1 MNILSNWLR
10 NFCSNA
16 NFEEFIK
23 AKSFELE
30 CEIARLKQVEQ
41 ELQLI
46 ISGKRAIFEAEPD
59 ATIITNDKGIIV
71 MANKQV
77 ASLLGFEQNE
87 LIGRSIEMLIPSR
100 FRDNHRKYRE
110 IYSASPSV
118 RFMGNGFTNIVALRK
133 DDTELDVEVSLS
145 RIETLQG
152 NLFASSL
159 RDITARRKNEEE
171 LKTSEE
177 RFRLMANSSPIMIWI
192 TDKEGNPTFSNKAW
206 TEFVGLKSLT
216 ALTHKD
222 WLELVHPDERKLAVK
237 NYYVNIHD
245 PEPIS
250 TEYRLRHVSGEW
262 RWVFDLGVPMFNDLG
277 IFVGYIGSL
286 VDITDRK
293 NAEAELR
300 IAAIA
305 FESHE
310 AMVVTD
316 ANTTIL
322 RVNAAFTKLT
332 GYSTQECIGQKM
344 DFLHSGYHDEAFYQ
358 AMWKSINSDGTWQ
371 GEIWDRR
378 KNGEVYPKWL
388 TITAV
393 KNDAGTVTH
402 YVGTQ
407 SDITDRKA
415 EDKRMHDLAYYDALT
430 NLPNRRLLEDRM
442 EHSITIAQRHKK
454 KLAVLML
461 DLDKFKEVNDNL
473 GHLAGDKL
481 LQLVALR
488 ISNCLRESDT
498 VARLGG
504 DEFVVL
510 LEHITDAK
518 DAALVAENIVNELNK
533 SFHLAQNH
541 DVQIGASIGISLYP
555 QDGENSITLIA
566 NADIALYSA
575 KSKGRGCFAYF
586 SQE

>member
-1 MNILSNWLR
+1 MNMLSNWLK
-10 NFCSNA
+10 NLCCNTKL
-16 NFEEFIK
+16 EEFIK

-30 CEIARLKQVEQ
+30 SEIARLKQVEQ
-41 ELQLI
+41 ELQTV
-46 ISGKRAIFEAEPD
+46 ISRKRAIFEAEPD
-59 ATIITNDKGIIV
+59 ATIISNDKGIIV

-77 ASLLGFEQNE
+77 ECLLGFSPNE
-87 LIGRSIEMLIPSR
+87 LIGCSIDMLIPLR

-110 IYSASPSV
+110 RYYAMPNL
-118 RFMGNGFTNIVALRK
+118 RLMGNGLPNIVALRK
-133 DDTELDVEVSLS
+133 DKTEIDVEISLS
-145 RIETLQG
+145 RIETQQG
-152 NLFASSL
+152 DLFASSL
-159 RDITARRKNEEE
+159 RDITVRKKNEEE

-192 TDKEGNPTFSNKAW
+192 TDREGNPTFSNKAW

-216 ALTHKD
+216 AITHDD
-222 WLELVHPDERKLAVK
+222 WLALVHPDDQKLAVK
-237 NYYVNIHD
+237 NYYVNTHNL
-245 PEPIS
+245 ESIS
-250 TEYRLRHVSGEW
+250 TEYRLRHTSGEW
-262 RWVFDLGVPMFNDLG
+262 RWVFDQGVPMFNDLG

-316 ANTTIL
+316 ANTIIL
-322 RVNAAFTKLT
+322 RVNEAFTKLT
-332 GYSTQECIGQKM
+332 GYSAEECIGQKM
-344 DFLHSGYHDEAFYQ
+344 YFLHSGYHNEAFYQ
-358 AMWKSINSDGTWQ
+358 TMWNNINADGTWQ

-393 KNDAGTVTH
+393 KNDAGEVTH

-415 EDKRMHDLAYYDALT
+415 EDKRMYDLAYYDALT
-430 NLPNRRLLEDRM
+430 KLPNRRLLEDRM
-442 EHSITIAQRHKK
+442 EHSIAIAQRHQKN
-454 KLAVLML
+454 LAVLML
-461 DLDKFKEVNDNL
+461 DLDKFKAVNDNL

-488 ISNCLRESDT
+488 ISKCLRESDT

-510 LEHITDAK
+510 LEHITDTK
-518 DAALVAENIVNELNK
+518 DAALVAENIVNELSK

-541 DVQIGASIGISLYP
+541 DVQIGTSIGISLYP
-555 QDGENSITLIA
+555 QDGDTSTTLIA
-566 NADIALYSA
+566 NADVALYQA
-575 KSKGRGCFAYF
+575 KHSGRGRFVYF